1 MAAAPDWDVAA
12 ALLAAARGYAG
23 GAKLRFEL
31 AQGRNEPAIIEA
43 R

>member
-1 MAAAPDWDVAA
+1 M
-12 ALLAAARGYAG
+12 AG